1 MLTRY
6 PQATALLALALFSS
20 FAQADNDAPARAG
33 RISVVQGN
41 VSVSADPGYQAEAAL
56 LNLPVTSHNQFTT
69 ARDARTEFHV
79 GSTAVRLDGDSS
91 LEVSQLDDERLV
103 LRLNYGSASIRIRNA
118 DNVRGFEL
126 DTPQGRVRLQEPGRV
141 RVDADRMPDTSTI
154 SMFDGTAIVDA
165 GGSSVTVRAGKRVEI
180 HNDDVHTGL
189 AARDSF
195 DEWATQR
202 DQYDQRAT
210 SARYVPQ
217 EMTGYEE
224 LEQNGYWRESAEYG
238 AIWMPRSVPV
248 DWAPYRDGRW
258 TWVSPW
264 GWTWVDNA
272 PWGYAPFHYGRWIVI
287 DRRWCWAPGRY
298 VGRPVWAPALV
309 GWVGGNNWQV
319 SFTSGGTSRHAP
331 AQGWYPLR
339 PHEAYVPTYRV
350 SNEHLRQI
358 NLHAREER
366 QHEREHDFRR
376 DGLTVVPH
384 EQFTHRGLVDV
395 HNAPRPAAGPLVLQS
410 VQPLAPPTPQGPLA
424 GRGNEPRRDERR
436 DERFHGGRPDRQP
449 VQPAAPVAT
458 APIAAAAAP
467 VVSAPPSLRP
477 PAEET
482 YRQRRPEPASATSI
496 STPVQARAIPDEPRQ
511 PRRVPQEAVAAP
523 AAAAAAPRSAQPP
536 APVTQAPMPVHEAAR
551 PVPPPPP
558 ASHPPMPVH
567 EAARPAP
574 REAAAP
580 APPARS
586 SANTEAQKEPRG
598 RKDERKED
606 QH

>member
-1 MLTRY
+1 MPIRF
-6 PQATALLALALFSS
+6 PQAAALLALALFSTL
-20 FAQADNDAPARAG
+20 AQADNDAPSRAG
-33 RISVVQGN
+33 RVSLVQGN
-41 VSVSADPGYQAEAAL
+41 VSVSADVGYQAEAAL

-79 GSTAVRLDGDSS
+79 GSTAVRLDADSS
-91 LEVSQLDDERLV
+91 LEVTQLDDENLIM
-103 LRLNYGSASIRIRNA
+103 RLNYGSVSVRVRNA
-118 DNVRGFEL
+118 DNLRGFEL
-126 DTPQGRVRLQEPGRV
+126 DTQQGRVRLQEPGRV
-141 RVDADRMPDTSTI
+141 RIDAERMPDTSTV
-154 SMFDGTAIVDA
+154 SVFDGAAVVDA
-165 GGSSVTVRAGKRVEI
+165 GGATLTVRAGKRVEV

-195 DEWATQR
+195 DEWVTQR

-238 AIWMPRSVPV
+238 AIWMPRNVPV

-272 PWGYAPFHYGRWIVI
+272 PWGYAPFHYGRWVVI
-287 DRRWCWAPGRY
+287 ERHWYWAPGRY

-319 SFTSGGTSRHAP
+319 SFSSGGISRAAP

-350 SNEHLRQI
+350 SNDHLRQI

-366 QHEREHDFRR
+366 RHEHEHERDWRR
-376 DGLTVVPH
+376 EGLTVVPH
-384 EQFTHRGLVDV
+384 EQFTHRGLVEV
-395 HNAPRPAAGPLVLQS
+395 RNAPRPAAGPLVMNS
-410 VQPLAPPTPQGPLA
+410 VQPVAPPTPQAPPA
-424 GRGNEPRRDERR
+424 GRGNEPRRER
-436 DERFHGGRPDRQP
+436 DERYHGGRPERQA
-449 VQPAAPVAT
+449 VQASAPAVTAAPPAVVAAPTVAT
-458 APIAAAAAP
+458 T
-467 VVSAPPSLRP
+467 PPPRQ
-477 PAEET
+477 PAEEA
-482 YRQRRPEPASATSI
+482 RHQRRPEPASAAGV

-511 PRRVPQEAVAAP
+511 ARRAAPEAPPP
-523 AAAAAAPRSAQPP
+523 AAAAPVQPP
-536 APVTQAPMPVHEAAR
+536 PPPSPAHMPVHEAAR
-551 PVPPPPP
+551 EG
-558 ASHPPMPVH
+558 AR
-567 EAARPAP
+567 EAARSTPAPVREVPRAAP

-580 APPARS
+580 APAARA
-586 SANTEAQKEPRG
+586 SAEAQKESRG
-598 RKDERKED
+598 RKDDERKEEK
-606 QH
+606 H